1 MVHAY
6 VHKTLQFRENKQSI
20 QRWFFYSLLLSSC
33 TSTCSAIIYCREC
46 SHTTVYYIAQVHTQV
61 DTRTVSLHSGQADI
75 LISTHRQ
82 CLLHTKMQ
90 VLLRNTELNAMPD
103 MWPGLAINRL
113 FYKFRSKSYSCF
125 VVMTATVEH
134 TKRVEKSSLDTL
146 LIFSELKG
154 LVHICMYHHEGLSF
168 RSWLHHMASRHMAV
182 TWCNMA
188 VKTPT
193 QQTTLGEG
201 SPDWLVVKS
210 D

>member
-1 MVHAY
+1 MTFSH
-6 VHKTLQFRENKQSI
+6 
-20 QRWFFYSLLLSSC
+20 SL
-33 TSTCSAIIYCREC
+33 
-46 SHTTVYYIAQVHTQV
+46 HTQFHEIIDLYRSMRSNFSFSKFHV
-61 DTRTVSLHSGQADI
+61 ENSLKCVYNRVTVKKQLSIATHANIVVLKWDVSKWVVWMFVVSTEYVYLWLHS
-75 LISTHRQ
+75 
-82 CLLHTKMQ
+82 
-90 VLLRNTELNAMPD
+90 
-103 MWPGLAINRL
+103 
-113 FYKFRSKSYSCF
+113 
-125 VVMTATVEH
+125 TVEH